1 MYHFQLLRAD
11 EFTAKYMGDRP
22 DKFPQ
27 ANLTE
32 VVDKLKKLV
41 FRHKNYDEFLV
52 WLIKTVDP
60 SKAGTIKYDDL
71 YKRLTAII
79 PLTHQEVY
87 TIFKYCHTEDTT
99 LSMKTFWK
107 LMGGA

>member
-1 MYHFQLLRAD
+1 MS
-11 EFTAKYMGDRP
+11 ERP

-32 VVDKLKKLV
+32 VTDKVKKLV
-41 FRHKNYDEFLV
+41 FRHKNFDEFLI

-60 SKAGTIKYDDL
+60 YNKGTISYDDL
-71 YKRLTAII
+71 HKALTAII
-79 PLTHQEVY
+79 PLTHQEIY
-87 TIFKYCHTEDTT
+87 TIFKYCHAENTPNL
-99 LSMKTFWK
+99 LSMKSFWK